1 MQIKFNV
8 HFQVT
13 LGAIKNDVARVVGR
27 GGVPKI
33 SDKKLHR
40 GEWGVCK

>member
-1 MQIKFNV
+1 MQIKFNG

-13 LGAIKNDVARVVGR
+13 LGASKDDVTRVVGR

-40 GEWGVCK
+40 GEWGACK

>member
-13 LGAIKNDVARVVGR
+13 LGAIKDDVTRVVER

-33 SDKKLHR
+33 CDKKLHR

>member
-1 MQIKFNV
+1 MQMKLNV
-8 HFQVT
+8 DFQVT
-13 LGAIKNDVARVVGR
+13 LGASKDDVTRVVGR